1 MTTSTKSAFGREI
14 RLQELER
21 DDKNSSVNFRK
32 REKGE
37 RFISREGQEMLSLE
51 WTSLPLPTRHG
62 HGHEAKMLYHSW
74 VWNRILYQK
83 TTITVHAH
91 ENDKQDNQNQGIYHI
106 TYLHKK

>member
-1 MTTSTKSAFGREI
+1 MTISTKSAFGTEI

-32 REKGE
+32 REEGE
-37 RFISREGQEMLSLE
+37 RFIREGQEMLSLE

-106 TYLHKK
+106 VTYLHKK